1 MVHEI
6 TPLRLLML
14 QQFRQLGDVGGDA
27 PGLVAS
33 ELGPHHRLPAHGEKS
48 ASLRRHDNVSAR
60 EETMTRREF
69 IALVGASTTWSFAAL
84 AQQVMPT
91 LGIMTPAS
99 STTTLVVRFVVEAMK
114 QFGWYENQN
123 YRVLYRF
130 AEGQNDRIPA
140 LIDELVGQRVD
151 VIVAMGDIGIQA
163 AQRATKTIPIVG
175 MAADM
180 VRTGLAAG
188 MARPGGNVTGV
199 NILAGELDAKR
210 LEILHEAFP
219 AAKRIAAL
227 ALPDRLDTLPEL
239 EMAAHQLNVELL
251 VVTVRRAEELSG
263 SFDALQSA
271 RVDAVN
277 VLASPFVGPLRASI
291 FDLLNRARLPAIYEA
306 PELAEQGGL
315 LGYGARFEFSSQL
328 VARLASKILRGARP
342 EDLPIEQPERFD
354 LVVNLKTANAIGVT
368 VPETLL
374 VRADKVVE

>member
-1 MVHEI
+1 M
-6 TPLRLLML
+6 R
-14 QQFRQLGDVGGDA
+14 
-27 PGLVAS
+27 
-33 ELGPHHRLPAHGEKS
+33 
-48 ASLRRHDNVSAR
+48 
-60 EETMTRREF
+60 RREF
-69 IALVGASTTWSFAAL
+69 IALMGASVAWPFAAT
-84 AQQVMPT
+84 AQQAMPT

-227 ALPDRLDTLPEL
+227 ALPDRLDTLLEL
-239 EMAAHQLNVELL
+239 ETAAHQLNVELL
-251 VVTVRRAEELSG
+251 VVTVRRAEELNG
-263 SFDALQSA
+263 SLDALQSA

-328 VARLASKILRGARP
+328 VARLASKILSGARP
-342 EDLPIEQPERFD
+342 ENLPIEQPERFD
-354 LVVNLKTANAIGVT
+354 LVVNFKTANAIGVT

-374 VRADKVVE
+374 ARADKVIE